1 MTWKHSTESDLAVIA
16 PKQFSVEVLN
26 VRRVPPLP
34 IVYMSSVCILVYWPP
49 IVYGI
54 FPPSALEQTLKFC
67 RRCTFWSS
75 KKVCWPP
82 CFYLNMYWI
91 IFIEYTAIGCT
102 ANSLTNS
109 IVCPDVTL
117 TTLKPHHCWIENL
130 NFSYEDCFVCSLLCL
145 ILTVLSKM
153 GSVKSLPQ
161 ERALGGPKTL
171 VKWRQKTFYYTG
183 HIIHTPDPHIRPQ
196 KFSMEFSKNTPHH
209 TLIILLV
216 LIPTHL

>member
-91 IFIEYTAIGCT
+91 IFIEYAAIGWT

-117 TTLKPHHCWIENL
+117 TTLKPHHCWTDNL
-130 NFSYEDCFVCSLLCL
+130 NFSYEDCFVCSLHCL
-145 ILTVLSKM
+145 NSHSSFKDRIRK
-153 GSVKSLPQ
+153 KSPTGKSTRGPQ
-161 ERALGGPKTL
+161 DSGQVAPKDL
-171 VKWRQKTFYYTG
+171 LLHGAYNSY
-183 HIIHTPDPHIRPQ
+183 PHIRPQ